1 METLKLDNPL
11 LRSEDILAAVVG
23 YFERDSPLAEL
34 DDAERSGAR
43 VWSGW
48 NEVKKAA
55 VKAEKAAVKAE
66 KAAEEAKKAAEE
78 AKKAAEEAKKAGE
91 EAKEAAKEAKKA
103 AEKAAK
109 EEAKTAKEEEEM
121 DEAVVIKKKK
131 RMDALINVD
140 ITCTNDECFLGSVGL
155 DDVCYNTTQNR
166 HLIVRDMTINFR
178 LNQQTYR
185 GVDTKS
191 GIKTGTIYKKISLAQ
206 AAINSKNHK
215 QRGEGFVVRMNKK
228 GNIKFTNI
236 FYNDTLMWGENSVEP
251 KHNIMAGHYMAG
263 ASYIKPADRISKKD
277 IDKYYKWVEDYDVDF
292 MLAKE
297 TKKAVK
303 EAEKAATFEA
313 HEYELADGTT
323 VYVDSEWTAYNEEG
337 EELGVVDPKT
347 NILT

>member
-1 METLKLDNPL
+1 MLAKET
-11 LRSEDILAAVVG
+11 
-23 YFERDSPLAEL
+23 
-34 DDAERSGAR
+34 
-43 VWSGW
+43 
-48 NEVKKAA
+48 KKAA
-55 VKAEKAAVKAE
+55 KDT
-66 KAAEEAKKAAEE
+66 
-78 AKKAAEEAKKAGE
+78 KKAAEEAKKAGE

-140 ITCTNDECFLGSVGL
+140 ITCTNDECFLGSVGP

-166 HLIVRDMTINFR
+166 DLIVRDLIINFR

-185 GVDTKS
+185 GVDSKS

-206 AAINSKNHK
+206 AAINSKNQK
-215 QRGEGFVVRMNKK
+215 QRGEGFVVLVDD
-228 GNIKFTNI
+228 GGAGTGSITNYSI
-236 FYNDTLMWGENSVEP
+236 FYNDTLMWGAKSVEP
-251 KHNIMAGHYMAG
+251 RHSIMSGNYMVG
-263 ASYIKPADRISKKD
+263 ASKVIPVKKRIGKAPE
-277 IDKYYKWVEDYDVDF
+277 DKYYKWVEDYDVDF

-323 VYVDSEWTAYNEEG
+323 VYVDSEWNAYNEEA